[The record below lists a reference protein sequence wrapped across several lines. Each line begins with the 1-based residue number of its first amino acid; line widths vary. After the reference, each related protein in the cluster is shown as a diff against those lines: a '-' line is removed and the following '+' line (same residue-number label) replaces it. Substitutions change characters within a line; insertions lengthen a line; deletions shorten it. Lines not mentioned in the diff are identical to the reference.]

1 MEQKTKVTAEAGKQ
15 EILINRIFDLPIE
28 HLFMAYVDP
37 EIIEQWMGTKVLKL
51 ESKANGS
58 YQFETTDGAGN
69 KHLIKGVIHEFIPQK
84 KIIRTFEMDS
94 MPFGVQLE
102 VFTFEKLTDSKSK
115 LIKKVIYQSVKYRD
129 ENLKLP
135 FKMGINWAH
144 QRLEEVVNKLS
155 KV

>member
-1 MEQKTKVTAEAGKQ
+1 MEQKTKVVAETGKQ
-15 EILINRIFDLPIE
+15 EIVITRIFDLPIE
-28 HLFMAYVDP
+28 HLFMAYVEP

-51 ESKANGS
+51 ECKRYGS
-58 YQFETTDGAGN
+58 YEFETTEPKGN
-69 KHLIKGVIHEFIPQK
+69 KHLLRGVIHEFIPQK
-84 KIIRTFEMDS
+84 KIIRTFEMNS

-102 VFTFEKLTDSKSK
+102 VFTFKKLTDSKSK

-144 QRLEEVVNKLS
+144 QRLEEVVSKLL